1 MVKYRAAGGN
11 QIELGGELR
20 PNHTAPCGLH
30 RKSLG
35 SEPCT
40 AQGCQ
45 QCGTSDEQWMEFCCV
60 NVHGSTSVLNM
71 SVL

>member
-45 QCGTSDEQWMEFCCV
+45 QCGTSDEQ
-60 NVHGSTSVLNM
+60 
-71 SVL
+71 